1 MNSISGLIIGTY
13 QMRYQIKDI
22 VEYLKWYKKVSI
34 FSEFYEL
41 ILWILGS
48 FYRETMKYPFWFKLK
63 S

>member
-1 MNSISGLIIGTY
+1 MNSSSGLIIGTY

-34 FSEFYEL
+34 FSEFHEL

-48 FYRETMKYPFWFKLK
+48 FYRETMKYLFWFKLK